1 MMVNAVT
8 VVTVT
13 VMVIVGTVIVE
24 VAVEVIVEMLSHFKI
39 PKRYFKIELFE
50 LNESPCRKI
59 KLHFLIIYF
68 NTSHL

>member
-39 PKRYFKIELFE
+39 PKRYFKIEF
-50 LNESPCRKI
+50 RI
-59 KLHFLIIYF
+59 V
-68 NTSHL
+68 